1 MKILLNSAAILS
13 TVLLTQSVL
22 AGDWPAWR
30 GPKGDG
36 TTPERFP
43 DALPV
48 EGLKRAWKSQ
58 VGVGFTAVTVSG
70 GRLFTMGNRDKSDTA
85 TLFCLDAATGK
96 AVWTREW
103 ESPLAAT
110 MYEGGPNAT
119 PVLEGDSLY
128 VVVKPAR
135 VLRLKATTG
144 ETVWDVNLVESHKT
158 DLSPWGISGAPRV
171 TPEGVVLNYGSNGT
185 LLDKETG
192 KVRWTTGGKGSS
204 FNVPATGRIGGEPG
218 LLVLAT
224 NAVVGVR
231 LKDGGEEFRH
241 PFGEGYFCHA
251 SDPIVRD
258 NEVFVSSADHGGQLL
273 KFGKGQVEL
282 LWKTREFGNFMSTP
296 VVRDGHLYGINACG
310 VKATDTAL
318 ACVEW
323 KTGKVLWTE
332 KGFGWGS
339 LIASEDGKLLLLSDK
354 GELTLASVAPTGFK
368 LLGRFQAIGGQCWTP
383 PVIANGRIYL
393 RNAAGDLVCYEA
405 IPSAS

>member
-1 MKILLNSAAILS
+1 MKILLNSAAVVG
-13 TVLLTQSVL
+13 TFLLTQSAV
-22 AGDWPAWR
+22 AGDWPTWR

-36 TTPERFP
+36 ITPERFP

-48 EGLKRAWKSQ
+48 DGLKRAWKSQ
-58 VGVGFTAVTVSG
+58 VGVGFTAVSVSG

-158 DLSPWGISGAPRV
+158 DLSPWGIAGAPRL
-171 TPEGVVLNYGSNGT
+171 TSEGVVLNYGSNGT
-185 LLDKETG
+185 LLDRETG

-204 FNVPATGRIGGEPG
+204 FNVPATGQIGGEPG

-251 SDPIVRD
+251 SDPIVRE

-282 LWKTREFGNFMSTP
+282 VWKTREFGNFMSTP

-310 VKATDTAL
+310 VKAADTAL

-339 LIASEDGKLLLLSDK
+339 LVASEDGKLFLLSDK
-354 GELTLASVAPTGFK
+354 GELTLASVSPSGFK
-368 LLGRFQAIGGQCWTP
+368 LLGRFQAIGGKCWTP

-393 RNAAGDLVCYEA
+393 RNAAGELVCYEA

>member
-1 MKILLNSAAILS
+1 MKIFVHTAALAGAFLLGFTTI
-13 TVLLTQSVL
+13 
-22 AGDWPAWR
+22 AGDWPTWR

-36 TTPERFP
+36 ITPERMP
-43 DALPV
+43 EAIPLD
-48 EGLKRAWKSQ
+48 GLKRVWKAQ
-58 VGVGFTAVTVSG
+58 VGVGFTAVTVAG
-70 GRLFTMGNRDKSDTA
+70 GRLYTMGNRDKSDTA
-85 TLFCLDAATGK
+85 TLFCLDATTGK
-96 AVWTREW
+96 PVWTREW
-103 ESPLAAT
+103 ESPLTPT

-119 PVLEGDSLY
+119 PVLEGDSLF

-135 VLRLKATTG
+135 VLRLKASTG
-144 ETVWDVNLVESHKT
+144 ETLWDVNLVESHKT
-158 DLSPWGISGAPRV
+158 DLSPWGIAAAPRL

-185 LLDKETG
+185 LLDRETG

-204 FNVPATGRIGGEPG
+204 FNVPTTARIGGEPG

-251 SDPIVRD
+251 SDPIVRG

-273 KFGKGQVEL
+273 QFGKGQVEV

-296 VVRDGHLYGINACG
+296 VLIDGHLYGINACG
-310 VKATDTAL
+310 VKPADTAL
-318 ACVEW
+318 RCVDW
-323 KTGKVLWTE
+323 KTGKVLWSE

-354 GELTLASVAPTGFK
+354 GEMTLASASPREFRM
-368 LLGRFQAIGGQCWTP
+368 LGRFQAIGGKCWTP
-383 PVIANGRIYL
+383 PVMSNGRIYV
-393 RNAAGDLVCYEA
+393 RNAAGELVCYSVDPA
-405 IPSAS
+405 AA